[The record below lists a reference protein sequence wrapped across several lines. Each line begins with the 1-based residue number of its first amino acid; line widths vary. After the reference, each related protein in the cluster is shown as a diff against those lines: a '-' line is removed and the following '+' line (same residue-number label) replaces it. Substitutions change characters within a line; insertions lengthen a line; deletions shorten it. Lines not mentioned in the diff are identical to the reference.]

1 MSSDLTL
8 FSYMVLALVGRGG
21 ASPYELQRMAR
32 QGRIYDWAGESQYYV
47 EPKRL
52 ARLGYLDARKEPGKT
67 RERTVYRLTDKGL
80 EALRDW
86 AGSALSFPRLQ
97 HEALVMLLG
106 ADLVDEADL
115 RASLASLRT
124 DIADLSARLD
134 VAEAAAAR
142 LPHRER
148 YLMMGHRL
156 SRRLLE
162 VHLEW
167 LDEIERELR
176 S

>member
-52 ARLGYLDARKEPGKT
+52 AELGYLDATREPGKT

-80 EALRDW
+80 EALREW
-86 AGSALSFPRLQ
+86 AGSSLSFPRLQ
-97 HEALVMLLG
+97 HEALVMLLA